1 MIPTVKIDSRHIDHD
16 LIREAARILK
26 AGGLVIF
33 PTDTLYGLA
42 ANIYNDVALKRVFE
56 VKKRPLNKPLP
67 VLISD
72 PGELSSLAQQ
82 IPPLAKTLMDFFWPG
97 SLTLVFKKTA
107 KVPALMTAGMDSVAV
122 RIPDHPV
129 SLALIREAGFP
140 LTGPSANISGME
152 PPVTAEEAAR
162 NLEEK
167 ADLVIDSG
175 PCSVGAPST
184 VLDLTGSRPRI
195 LREGAI
201 RREVLEAKIRCIM
214 VK

>member
-1 MIPTVKIDSRHIDHD
+1 MKIFKIEPHHIDHS
-16 LIREAARILK
+16 LIRTAADILR

-107 KVPALMTAGMDSVAV
+107 KVSAILTGGKGTVAV
-122 RIPDHPV
+122 RVPDHPV
-129 SLALIREAGFP
+129 TLALIREASFP
-140 LTGPSANISGME
+140 VTGPSANISGME

-162 NLEEK
+162 NLGEK
-167 ADLVIDSG
+167 VDLVIDAG
-175 PCSVGAPST
+175 PCPIRTPST
-184 VLDLTGSRPRI
+184 ILDLTGSKPQI

-201 RREVLEAKIRCIM
+201 PRQILETYVEADL
-214 VK
+214 